1 MTLKEITE
9 QFRILFHRLNNRGF
23 TNQQIG
29 RVILDTTLINK
40 VSKGKDLG
48 YVAIGKIVEQNL
60 SPERDKEKLDFIR
73 NSDFGSIPI
82 NEILSAIID
91 DSESKNS
98 KFYNTYKE
106 FEIPVSE
113 IIKALEKE
121 GYIIEKKYEDS
132 EFDSQE
138 EKMLKFR
145 KIIQISLKEF
155 QNYLDREIKFAH
167 VNRIFEE
174 SLNNMQVLLYFND
187 PDEEDIVCDNK
198 TLCELITESNKRKFD
213 LLYDGIVDAL
223 TDPNILNVKHKKKVK
238 LTDGVDKVLDEL
250 LSQIKIND
258 VKSNNVTPFQQ
269 MSENLTDF
277 NILD

>member
-9 QFRILFHRLNNRGF
+9 QFRLLFHKLNNRGF

-29 RVILDTTLINK
+29 KVILDTTLINK

-48 YVAIGKIVEQNL
+48 YIAIGKIVERNL
-60 SPERDKEKLDFIR
+60 SSERDKEKLDFIR

-82 NEILSAIID
+82 NEILSTIID
-91 DSESKNS
+91 ESDSKNN
-98 KFYNTYKE
+98 KFYSTYKE
-106 FEIPVSE
+106 FEIPVNE

-121 GYIIEKKYEDS
+121 GYIVEKKYEDT

-138 EKMLKFR
+138 EKFLKFR

-174 SLNNMQVLLYFND
+174 SLNNMQILLYFND

-198 TLCELITESNKRKFD
+198 TLSELIVESNKVKFE
-213 LLYDGIVDAL
+213 LLYNGIVDAL
-223 TDPNILNVKHKKKVK
+223 TDPNILNVKHKKNVK
-238 LTDGVDKVLDEL
+238 IIDNVDKVLDEL
-250 LSQIKIND
+250 LNQIKINKED
-258 VKSNNVTPFQQ
+258 YNTTPFQQ
-269 MSENLTDF
+269 ITENLTEF